1 MRGRERGQDGG
12 SAIGLERSN
21 HSLGTTC
28 RTPSLVPFGGCFCPR
43 VRCQADA
50 HRLGL
55 SAGECARALPGG
67 FDAVRSLLTRCP
79 DYNSDETRDGVL
91 PRCPVKSRPTRSNLM
106 GRDDQADPPIPA
118 DSVGCRLFEHW
129 TSSAE
134 RIRLLASS
142 PKVRSQPSFANSFW
156 ISFQLSN
163 LPVFARKTARR
174 YISSLR
180 LRITHPCTI
189 NRWFGIGSWRPSIK
203 LHLEPRRM
211 SINVSRMSKAYMAIQ
226 RQYSRTV

>member
-28 RTPSLVPFGGCFCPR
+28 RTPSLVPFRGCFCPR

-50 HRLGL
+50 HRLVL

-91 PRCPVKSRPTRSNLM
+91 PRRPVKSRPTRSNLM
-106 GRDDQADPPIPA
+106 AGTIKQIRRYTPTRLVAGSLSIGHRAPSGFDCLRAARKFARNLLSPIPFG
-118 DSVGCRLFEHW
+118 SLSSCQICRY
-129 TSSAE
+129 
-134 RIRLLASS
+134 S
-142 PKVRSQPSFANSFW
+142 PEKQPVDIFR
-156 ISFQLSN
+156 
-163 LPVFARKTARR
+163 VFACASHTPAQSIGGSASGRGGRR
-174 YISSLR
+174 LD
-180 LRITHPCTI
+180 CTLSHGTC
-189 NRWFGIGSWRPSIK
+189 R
-203 LHLEPRRM
+203 
-211 SINVSRMSKAYMAIQ
+211 
-226 RQYSRTV
+226 